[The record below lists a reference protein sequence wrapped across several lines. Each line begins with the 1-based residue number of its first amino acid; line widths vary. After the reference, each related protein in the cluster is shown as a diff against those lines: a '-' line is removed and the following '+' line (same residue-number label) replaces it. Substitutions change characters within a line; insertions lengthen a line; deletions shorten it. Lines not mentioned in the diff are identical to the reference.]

1 MTAVDEKVATP
12 PPTTR
17 EPRRTRRPLTPARV
31 RRRLVRIG
39 AQVLLLAI
47 TLVWTYP
54 LTGAI
59 LSSLKSNREV
69 LGGSLGLLPKGFSWS
84 LIVHGHWG
92 QAFQAL
98 HFENYSRAWFVGS
111 FGEYFGNSVILTV
124 STVLIVVTLSCLSGY
139 ALGRYSFPGKRALIA
154 VFAIS
159 AFLPEGYTII
169 PIWQLIKIL
178 GLTDSMLGLILA
190 VSSGGHLLYILLFSA
205 YFAKLPHELEEAAV
219 VDGAGFLR
227 TFATIMVPLAKP
239 ALATVTILETIRAWN
254 DFFMPLV
261 FTANRPDLQT
271 IAVGLYTQFANR
283 NTADMATM
291 AAGIV
296 IAFIPVVVVFLLLQ
310 KYFVEGIAG
319 AVKS

>member
-1 MTAVDEKVATP
+1 MSRSASA
-12 PPTTR
+12 
-17 EPRRTRRPLTPARV
+17 V
-31 RRRLVRIG
+31 RRRVVRVA
-39 AQVLLLAI
+39 AQLLLLAVAI
-47 TLVWTYP
+47 VWTYP

-59 LSSLKSNREV
+59 LSSVKSNREV
-69 LGGSLGLLPKGFSWS
+69 LGGSLGLLPEGFRWE
-84 LIVHGHWG
+84 LLLPGGWG
-92 QAFQAL
+92 ELGKVFHL
-98 HFENYSRAWFVGS
+98 ENYAHAWFVGS
-111 FGEYFGNSVILTV
+111 FGQYFGNSVMLTV
-124 STVLIVVTLSCLSGY
+124 STVIIVVTLSCLSGY
-139 ALGRYSFPGKRALIA
+139 VLGRYSFAGKKVLIG
-154 VFAIS
+154 VFAVS

-169 PIWQLIKIL
+169 PIWQLIKAL
-178 GLTDSMLGLILA
+178 GLSESMAGLILA

-219 VDGAGFLR
+219 MDGAGFLR
-227 TFATIMVPLAKP
+227 IFATIMVPLAKP

-271 IAVGLYTQFANR
+271 IAVGLYTQFTNR
-283 NTADMATM
+283 NTADLATM

-296 IAFIPVVVVFLLLQ
+296 IAFIPVVVVFIALQ

>member
-1 MTAVDEKVATP
+1 MTRST
-12 PPTTR
+12 
-17 EPRRTRRPLTPARV
+17 ARV
-31 RRRLVRIG
+31 RRRLLRIA
-39 AQVLLLAI
+39 AQLLLLAVAI
-47 TLVWTYP
+47 VWTYP

-59 LSSLKSNREV
+59 VSSVKSNREV
-69 LGGSLGLLPKGFSWS
+69 LGGSLGLLPEGFRWE
-84 LIVHGHWG
+84 LLAPGRWG
-92 QAFQAL
+92 ELGQVF
-98 HFENYSRAWFVGS
+98 HVENYAQAWFVGS
-111 FGEYFGNSVILTV
+111 FGQYFGNSVVLTV
-124 STVLIVVTLSCLSGY
+124 STVIIVVTLSCLSGY
-139 ALGRYSFPGKRALIA
+139 ALGRYPFPGKKVLIG
-154 VFAIS
+154 VFAVS
-159 AFLPEGYTII
+159 AFLPEGYTIM
-169 PIWQLIKIL
+169 PIWQLIKGL
-178 GLTDSMLGLILA
+178 GLSESMAGLILA

-219 VDGAGFLR
+219 MDGAGFLR
-227 TFATIMVPLAKP
+227 VFATIMVPLAKP

-271 IAVGLYTQFANR
+271 IAVGLYTQFTNR

-296 IAFIPVVVVFLLLQ
+296 IAFIPVVVVFIVLQ

>member
-1 MTAVDEKVATP
+1 M
-12 PPTTR
+12 
-17 EPRRTRRPLTPARV
+17 RV
-31 RRRLVRIG
+31 RRRLLRIG
-39 AQVLLLAI
+39 AQVLLLAVA
-47 TLVWTYP
+47 LVWTYP

-59 LSSLKSNREV
+59 LSSVKTNREV
-69 LGGSLGLLPKGFSWS
+69 LGGSFGLLPEAFSWD
-84 LIVHGHWG
+84 LLLQGRWAELGAV
-92 QAFQAL
+92 FR
-98 HFENYSRAWFVGS
+98 FENYAQAWFVGS
-111 FGEYFGNSVILTV
+111 FGQYFVNSLVLTV
-124 STVLIVVTLSCLSGY
+124 STTFIVLAMSCLSGY
-139 ALGRYSFPGKRALIA
+139 VLGRYQFAGKRLLIG
-154 VFAIS
+154 VFAVS

-169 PIWQLIKIL
+169 PIWQLIKGL
-178 GLTDSMLGLILA
+178 GLSESMAGLVLA

-205 YFAKLPHELEEAAV
+205 YFAKLPHELEEAAL

-227 TFATIMVPLAKP
+227 VFATIMLPLARP
-239 ALATVTILETIRAWN
+239 ALATVAILEVIRSWN

-271 IAVGLYTQFANR
+271 IAVGLYTQFTNR

-296 IAFIPVVVVFLLLQ
+296 IAFIPVVVVFIALQ